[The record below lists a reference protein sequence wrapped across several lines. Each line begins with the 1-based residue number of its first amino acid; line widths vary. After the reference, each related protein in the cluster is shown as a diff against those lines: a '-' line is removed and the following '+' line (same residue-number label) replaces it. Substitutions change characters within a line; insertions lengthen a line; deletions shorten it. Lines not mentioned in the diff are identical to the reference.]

1 MSAPENNKDFAAL
14 RLVVV
19 VFAFLIAV
27 AYVPRLFGSGC
38 GRMTGKD
45 APEFSAN
52 LVLNG
57 EAGKERMA
65 LSELRGKVV
74 VLDFWA
80 TWCGPC
86 RAEAPIMN
94 ALYQRHKSE
103 GVVVV
108 GVNTDDEAGNASK
121 YAKEKGLTF
130 PIAYDADRSAARAY
144 NVTSLPTLVV
154 ISKTGKVVA
163 FRSGVTSDSEL
174 EELIKQAESS

>member
-19 VFAFLIAV
+19 VFAFLIAI

-38 GRMTGKD
+38 GRMAGKD
-45 APEFSAN
+45 APELTAS

-57 EAGKERMA
+57 EPGKERMA

-108 GVNTDDEAGNASK
+108 VALPRT
-121 YAKEKGLTF
+121 TF
-130 PIAYDADRSAARAY
+130 AQSSCISFL
-144 NVTSLPTLVV
+144 NSQLKLLWTSVAMNPS
-154 ISKTGKVVA
+154 ISS
-163 FRSGVTSDSEL
+163 RR
-174 EELIKQAESS
+174 